1 MSGHSPEAVKRHV
14 RIYVYVFVA
23 LAVLTVLTVAVS
35 YLHLPLVVAVL
46 IALLIAS
53 IKSSLVAGFFMH
65 LVSEK
70 KIILFIL
77 ALAAILFVALLLFP
91 VLSHH

>member
-14 RIYVYVFVA
+14 RIYVRVFAA

-35 YLHLPLVVAVL
+35 YLHLPLAAAVI
-46 IALLIAS
+46 IALLIAA

-70 KIILFIL
+70 KIILVIL